1 RRRRPEDM
9 VVRRGGACE
18 AGALL
23 PAHAAPAGLG
33 LPRAAPGLTRVPEA
47 EQRRLALLQTG
58 PAQEVVRHLGARGR
72 SVPVHERLEDPLV
85 LVDAARMRALPFARA
100 DRVERQRGAEGLR
113 ETLDRA
119 VVRGLGQQRVEL
131 PRELSGVGAVAER
144 R

>member
-1 RRRRPEDM
+1 
-9 VVRRGGACE
+9 
-18 AGALL
+18 
-23 PAHAAPAGLG
+23 
-33 LPRAAPGLTRVPEA
+33 
-47 EQRRLALLQTG
+47 RRLALLQTG

-72 SVPVHERLEDPLV
+72 SVPAHERLEDPLV

-100 DRVERQRGAEGLR
+100 DRVERQRAAEGLR

-144 R
+144 RARTVAEVDQPREVVRRRAGASERDRAELDDEPRLD